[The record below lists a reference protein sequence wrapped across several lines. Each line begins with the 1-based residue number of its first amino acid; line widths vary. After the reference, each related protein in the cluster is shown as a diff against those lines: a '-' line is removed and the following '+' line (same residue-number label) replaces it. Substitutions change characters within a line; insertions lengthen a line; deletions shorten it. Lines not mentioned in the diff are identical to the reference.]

1 VRCVRGWQLV
11 RRDSRTEERG
21 GRGGVLPG
29 RSGREELNRCRGEL
43 EEVTATF
50 DGHAGRCLGADA
62 KQANQP
68 NKLVSSQVYTMQT
81 TKQLGIVLVGAG

>member
-1 VRCVRGWQLV
+1 
-11 RRDSRTEERG
+11 
-21 GRGGVLPG
+21 
-29 RSGREELNRCRGEL
+29 
-43 EEVTATF
+43 VTAALEQVVVGVTF

-81 TKQLGIVLVGAG
+81 TKQLGITLVGAG